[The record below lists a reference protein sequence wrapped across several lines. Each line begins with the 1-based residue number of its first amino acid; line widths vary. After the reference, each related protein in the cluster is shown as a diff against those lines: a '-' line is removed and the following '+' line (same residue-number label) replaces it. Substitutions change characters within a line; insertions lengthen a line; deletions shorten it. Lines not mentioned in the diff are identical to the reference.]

1 MAETMRVYISHTA
14 VCTGWD
20 MDAIFK
26 GTCFRKAARTNAVL
40 NKGPAESDVKMLDWD
55 FRGWELN
62 PKKIEADHLQNVKEY
77 KFDVVMSMDLFEYNI
92 DECLA
97 YTKELKKYCDRVL
110 IPVHYFYDELLEY
123 ELAYPN
129 ANWFASNKYPPAKF
143 RPNFT
148 HILGGSP
155 HSQLRL
161 ITTTQQDLFGNALQF
176 PNIKSIDGNQIFNV
190 AIQAG
195 KYWSPTKPHWR
206 KPNYYDHDWTNEE
219 IFKLSVQNL
228 DQEVRKPT
236 ESEPFF

>member
-1 MAETMRVYISHTA
+1 MKIYLSHSVGCA
-14 VCTGWD
+14 GWD
-20 MDAIFK
+20 MEGIFK
-26 GTCFRKAARTNAVL
+26 NTLFQTGCRTSRFKEAD
-40 NKGPAESDVKMLDWD
+40 KGKVKMLDWD
-55 FRGWELN
+55 FLEWEKD
-62 PKKIEADHLQNVKEY
+62 PEKIENLHLKLVQEN
-77 KFDVVMSMDLFEYNI
+77 KFDVVMSMDLFDYNVE
-92 DECLA
+92 ECLD
-97 YTKELKKYCDRVL
+97 YTKELKKYCKRVL
-110 IPVHYFYDELLEY
+110 IPVHYYTEELQWE

-129 ANWFASNKYPPAKF
+129 ANWFTKNKYPPAKY
-143 RPNFT
+143 RKDIT

-190 AIQAG
+190 AIKVG
-195 KYWSPTKPHWR
+195 RYWSPTKPHWR